1 MSTKQIN
8 QRFKLAEDY
17 AYKASVAKAYEGYKN
32 EACKVSDGE
41 FEKRLFDSAL
51 SRLEEAPL
59 RFVKDEDHTTPWTEM
74 LNSKSFQKFLD
85 ASIDNVNYVKGI
97 ISKKGQSAA
106 KASNDEVNHI
116 EKLKNEA
123 WIIILPPQV
132 RGFYIN
138 CPAVNLGQFYV
149 LGAELA
155 NRLFQQ
161 SVCRYWAGA
170 QRVWERQIQY
180 VGMASLLIWA
190 LAIQS
195 VKVIAFRYWSAN
207 DFGGF
212 ALRGE

>member
-97 ISKKGQSAA
+97 ISKKGQLAA

-123 WIIILPPQV
+123 
-132 RGFYIN
+132 
-138 CPAVNLGQFYV
+138 
-149 LGAELA
+149 
-155 NRLFQQ
+155 
-161 SVCRYWAGA
+161 
-170 QRVWERQIQY
+170 
-180 VGMASLLIWA
+180 
-190 LAIQS
+190 
-195 VKVIAFRYWSAN
+195 
-207 DFGGF
+207 
-212 ALRGE
+212 